1 MKYPDSAG
9 YFEDWWDF
17 PAGSSV
23 LKLLDKPAD
32 GSCAGV
38 IGRFIRVMIFF
49 MTRRWI
55 RGGY

>member
-1 MKYPDSAG
+1 MKYPDTAG
-9 YFEDWWDF
+9 YFEEWWDF
-17 PAGSSV
+17 LVGNSV

-38 IGRFIRVMIFF
+38 IERFIRVMIFF
-49 MTRRWI
+49 MTRRRI